1 MDFETFANGFPAPGD
16 AGPFPASSQ
25 TTPEP
30 YGLAKPGGAVASAM
44 PWSDF
49 ATPDGGGMAKR
60 PTSAMQAGSVV
71 VHGVAFPVFHRADFV
86 NLLLDSSQE
95 SWKRVREGEYVGG
108 DNGGFGGFVE
118 DPKGNFY
125 QRLELVHHGGD
136 NGSEFEWV
144 GRSPFG
150 ISQAAMQR
158 HFRAGDRGNVMA
170 GPFGGFQDTNFWPE
184 FDGNGDLTG
193 LTVKTGKYEGAYV
206 PYVKGRGGAFVPDP
220 CGAFLREYNTNN
232 GDGLRAR
239 FTVIGFPFSF
249 AKSPAVALLNFL
261 DLVTGMA
268 QEPRVVRPAIAPS
281 GCQHVD
287 PLTGP
292 TYVVPDVLPAPSWRQ
307 PSPQLT
313 RLMASRNGR
322 F

>member
-1 MDFETFANGFPAPGD
+1 MNFESFANGFPATGD
-16 AGPFPASSQ
+16 AGPFPVSTPA
-25 TTPEP
+25 TPEP
-30 YGLAKPGGAVASAM
+30 YGLAKPGGAVASAVS
-44 PWSDF
+44 WLDF
-49 ATPDGGGMAKR
+49 AIPDGGGLAKR
-60 PTSAMQAGSVV
+60 PPSVVQADSVV
-71 VHGVAFPVFHRADFV
+71 VNGVAFPVFHRADFV
-86 NLLLDSSQE
+86 NLLLDSPQE
-95 SWKRVREGEYVGG
+95 SWKRVREGESVGG
-108 DNGGFGGFVE
+108 DNGGFGGYVE

-170 GPFGGFQDTNFWPE
+170 GPFGGFQDANFWPE
-184 FDGNGDLTG
+184 FDGNGNLTG
-193 LTVKTGKYEGAYV
+193 LTVKTGKYEGTYV
-206 PYVKGRGGAFVPDP
+206 PYVKGPGGAFVPDP
-220 CGAFLREYNTNN
+220 CGAYLRGYNTNN
-232 GDGLRAR
+232 GDGLRMLFAVVGLP
-239 FTVIGFPFSF
+239 FTF
-249 AKSPAVALLNFL
+249 ATSPARALLNFV

-268 QEPRVVRPAIAPS
+268 QDSRGSRPVITPP

-292 TYVVPDVLPAPSWRQ
+292 SHVVPDVLPAPSWLQ

-313 RLMASRNGR
+313 RLMVSRNGR

>member
-1 MDFETFANGFPAPGD
+1 MNFDSFASEFPVPGD
-16 AGPFPASSQ
+16 ASPFPVSSPA
-25 TTPEP
+25 TPEP
-30 YGLAKPGGAVASAM
+30 YGLAKPGGAVASSV
-44 PWSDF
+44 PWTDF
-49 ATPDGGGMAKR
+49 ATHVPVAMAKR
-60 PTSAMQAGSVV
+60 PTPAMQTGSVV
-71 VHGVAFPVFHRADFV
+71 VQGVAFPVFDRADFV
-86 NLLLDSSQE
+86 NLLLDSPQE

-170 GPFGGFQDTNFWPE
+170 GPFGGFQDNNFWPE

-193 LTVKTGKYEGAYV
+193 LTVKTGKYEGAFV
-206 PYVKGRGGAFVPDP
+206 PYRKGHGGAFVPDP
-220 CGAFLREYNTNN
+220 CGAFLRPYNTNN
-232 GDGLRAR
+232 GDGLRAL
-239 FTVIGFPFSF
+239 FTVIGFPFRF
-249 AKSPAVALLNFL
+249 ATSPAVALLNFA
-261 DLVTGMA
+261 DLVTGLSR
-268 QEPRVVRPAIAPS
+268 ESRVVRPAIAPAT
-281 GCQHVD
+281 CQHVD

-292 TYVVPDVLPAPSWRQ
+292 AQVVPDVLPVPSWRQ
-307 PSPQLT
+307 TTPQLT
-313 RLMASRNGR
+313 HLLAARSGR